1 MVIAVLKFMGQTY
14 NNLMKPGTTPRRR
27 IAFFHTD
34 AAHNLE
40 SRFFWIRLDQTKSY
54 KDSPSINAA

>member
-1 MVIAVLKFMGQTY
+1 MGQTY

-27 IAFFHTD
+27 IAFFPTD

-40 SRFFWIRLDQTKSY
+40 SRFFGLDWIR
-54 KDSPSINAA
+54 PSLTRIHPVSTLQNTL